1 MTLLLL
7 ALFAA
12 FLVTYVRATL
22 RGLRIEELQRAMQSA
37 DAQARE
43 QAREWQA
50 KASEL
55 NDNLARSTIV
65 RLALE
70 STLDR
75 ANERA
80 THHSRDAVVERQRAH
95 AAQARAERAEG
106 ALKAIAG
113 VVNVPTEHPDVAD
126 KIMER
131 LGALRGQTGGLED
144 AAGRSRTLPRTR

>member
-1 MTLLLL
+1 MTLLLI

-12 FLVTYVRATL
+12 FLVTYARAAL

-43 QAREWQA
+43 QASEWRA
-50 KASEL
+50 KADRL
-55 NDNLARSTIV
+55 NDDLARSAFV

-80 THHSRDAVVERQRAH
+80 SHHSRDAVVERQRAH
-95 AAQARAERAEG
+95 AAQARAERAES
-106 ALKAIAG
+106 ALKAIAR
-113 VVNVPTEHPDVAD
+113 VVSVPAEHPDVAD

-131 LGALRGQTGGLED
+131 LSALRGQTGSLQD
-144 AAGRSRTLPRTR
+144 TAGRSRNLDRTR